1 MDYKFILR
9 ICFITLCFIGLVCYA
24 QDTFYFSQT
33 PKDKSVVEG
42 TETVLLCDV
51 NNRRHIIFDWIQSGK
66 PVTNT
71 SRRFQEGSYLRILR
85 VTRDEDAGPFQCIA
99 TNITSG
105 FSLQSREATL
115 NIQWIDQKATVELK
129 RPKAENITLGSEIL
143 LKCQITGN
151 PEPTFLW
158 YHNKFRLFNTDR
170 IKIVDGG
177 NKVRISNINAEDN
190 GIYSCRSENVA
201 GAIDST
207 GDFLLNKP
215 APGTPHLIED
225 KFTRSLLVMKNDP
238 AWLDCPFVNA
248 HRIDWFSTHEKITN
262 NTRHTVY
269 PNGTLYF
276 PRVRP
281 ADEGSYRCE
290 GLGSSRDIPAQ
301 TFTSELMLTMLEDF
315 RMDSFEPRLIPNFP
329 IVVPIHKPFTLKV
342 FQPDGQPK
350 PSISWFDRNG
360 DKIGT
365 TGNIFVDGNNL
376 VFKHP
381 AQIDTGN
388 YTCRASNLA
397 GIKNQTVW
405 TIVSVP
411 PVITRP
417 PQDKEVEEDGNV
429 DLQCQVEADTAYPI
443 TRVIWMK
450 NGLLIS
456 SGSSRHHMDLERGIL
471 RIPIV
476 SIDDAGT
483 YACVANTTG
492 QDLVI
497 SSEAYLR
504 VTKKL
509 KFHPVPQDSNIEL
522 HKNASLPCKA
532 EGDGQ
537 VKIRWFKD
545 RSINIAEH
553 ITNIDGTLTFLDV
566 QRSDS
571 GRYTCMAYTDKQGSI
586 NSTINIDVVVRP
598 KFRVVPM
605 NTTVL
610 EGQSAMIHCVA
621 IGEPKPMIFWDKN
634 FYQNSF
640 DPSRIQKLSNG
651 TLHFTK
657 VYMEDKGR
665 YGCTANNTAGN
676 VRMEANLNVASASE
690 FGKEGVE
697 EEEGID
703 MVKTIIIAV
712 CSAGAYFALVIA
724 LTAYFSYR
732 LFMRRKRFAKSMV
745 KSENGD
751 ANREQHELLVKDRD
765 SESRGQ
771 LRSDSDNRSHVS
783 GMSSH
788 PSHSSQSQSTT
799 SQSQSQRSRRGSYDR
814 LVFPRHDLATI
825 GMLGKGLFG
834 DVFLAKARGIKD
846 YEPET
851 LVVVKSLLVKD
862 EHLYYEF
869 KQELDMY
876 SKLDHPCIAKIL
888 GVCKE
893 IEPQFVI
900 TEYCD
905 WGDLKQFL
913 YATRGGLSG
922 QFPRVPPLTAVQKT
936 NMCHQVASGLEHLS
950 NHRYIHRDI
959 ASRNVLLTSRLEL
972 KITSLSLCRDAYA
985 GEYYPYAQNLIPLR
999 WMPPEAV
1006 FDGEFSVKS
1015 DIWAFGIFVW
1025 EVFHLGDLPYTS
1037 LTDDEVLKHLK
1048 IEDLKLTMV
1057 DMCPQEIIDLITKC
1071 TAVCPK
1077 ERPLFSEICSFF
1089 GEYILKLQSTA
1100 PV

>member
-1 MDYKFILR
+1 MDYKFQIWTCLAIL
-9 ICFITLCFIGLVCYA
+9 CCVGLVCYG
-24 QDTFYFSQT
+24 QDTFYFSKKPQ
-33 PKDKSVVEG
+33 DKSVVEG
-42 TETVLLCDV
+42 TETILLCDV
-51 NNRRHIIFDWIQSGK
+51 NSRRHIVFEWIQSGK

-71 SRRFQEGSYLRILR
+71 SRRFQEGSFLRILR
-85 VTRDEDAGPFQCIA
+85 VTREEDTGPFQCIA
-99 TNITSG
+99 TNVTSG
-105 FSLQSREATL
+105 FSLQSGEATL
-115 NIQWIDQKATVELK
+115 DIQWIDKKATVDLK
-129 RPKAENITLGSEIL
+129 RPKENEINIGSEIL

-177 NKVRISNINAEDN
+177 SRVKITNIKAEDN
-190 GIYSCRSENVA
+190 GIYSCRAENVA
-201 GAIDST
+201 GAIDSSQ
-207 GDFLLNKP
+207 DFLLNEP
-215 APGTPHLIED
+215 ATGTPHLIED

-238 AWLDCPFVNA
+238 AWLNCPFVDA
-248 HRIDWFSTHEKITN
+248 FRIDWFSTHEKMIN
-262 NTRHTVY
+262 NSRHTVY
-269 PNGTLYF
+269 PNGTLFF
-276 PRVRP
+276 PRVKA

-301 TFTSELMLTMLEDF
+301 TFTSELMLTILEDF

-329 IVVPIHKPFTLKV
+329 LVVPIHQPFQVKV
-342 FQPDGQPK
+342 FMPYGRPQPN
-350 PSISWFDRNG
+350 ISWFDRNG
-360 DKIGT
+360 DLIGT
-365 TGNIFVDGNNL
+365 TGNIYMQENNL
-376 VFKHP
+376 VFKNP
-381 AQIDTGN
+381 QQIDTGN
-388 YTCRASNLA
+388 YTCQASNLA
-397 GIKNQTVW
+397 GIKRQSVW
-405 TIVSVP
+405 IIVSVP
-411 PVITRP
+411 PIITRP
-417 PQDKEVEEDGNV
+417 PQDKDVEEDGRV
-429 DLQCQVEADTAYPI
+429 DLQCQVDADTAYPVTTI
-443 TRVIWMK
+443 IWMK
-450 NGLLIS
+450 NDQLIK

-471 RIPIV
+471 TIQSVTV
-476 SIDDAGT
+476 SDAGT

-492 QDLVI
+492 QDLVV
-497 SSEAYLR
+497 SSPAYLR

-509 KFHPVPQDSNIEL
+509 KFHPKPQDSYIEL
-522 HKNASLPCKA
+522 HKNATVPCKA

-537 VKIRWFKD
+537 VKVRWFKD

-566 QRSDS
+566 QRSDA

-586 NSTINIDVVVRP
+586 NATINIDVVVRP
-598 KFRVVPM
+598 TFRVVPV
-605 NTTVL
+605 NTTVV

-621 IGEPKPMIFWDKN
+621 VGEPNPRIYWDKN
-634 FYQNSF
+634 YYQDTF
-640 DPSRIQKLSNG
+640 DPNRIQILSNG

-676 VRMEANLNVASASE
+676 VRMESNLNVIGASE
-690 FGKEGVE
+690 VGKEGVVE
-697 EEEGID
+697 EDGID

-732 LFMRRKRFAKSMV
+732 LFMRRKRFAKALV
-745 KSENGD
+745 KTENGD
-751 ANREQHELLVKDRD
+751 TNREQHELLVKDRD
-765 SESRGQ
+765 SESRAQ

-799 SQSQSQRSRRGSYDR
+799 SQTHSQRSRRGSYDR
-814 LVFPRHDLATI
+814 LQFPRHDLVSI

-862 EHLYYEF
+862 EHLFFEF
-869 KQELDMY
+869 RQELDMY
-876 SKLDHPCIAKIL
+876 SKLDHPCIVKVL

-893 IEPQFVI
+893 LEPQFVI

-913 YATRGGLSG
+913 YATRGDINGR
-922 QFPRVPPLTAVQKT
+922 FPRVPPLTTVQKS

-1006 FDGEFSVKS
+1006 FEGDFSTKS
-1015 DIWAFGIFVW
+1015 DIWSFGIFVW
-1025 EVFHLGDLPYTS
+1025 EVFHLGDLPYS
-1037 LTDDEVLKHLK
+1037 SFTDDEVIKHLK
-1048 IEDLKLTMV
+1048 IEDLKLTV
-1057 DMCPQEIIDLITKC
+1057 LDMCPQEIIDLIKKC
-1071 TAVCPK
+1071 TALCPK
-1077 ERPLFSEICSFF
+1077 ERPSFSEICSFF
-1089 GEYILKLQSTA
+1089 GEYVLRLQSTLS
-1100 PV
+1100 V